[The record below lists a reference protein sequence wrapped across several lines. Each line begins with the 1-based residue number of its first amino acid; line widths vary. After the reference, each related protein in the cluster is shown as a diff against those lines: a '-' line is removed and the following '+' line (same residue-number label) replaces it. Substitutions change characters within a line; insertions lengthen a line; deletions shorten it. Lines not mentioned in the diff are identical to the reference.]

1 MEALDVYRELTHLA
15 PSLGYSWASI
25 AEIRA
30 DQLLFDDETIIA
42 LQNAVRL
49 NPVEDLA
56 QRRIIHSGIQHWNE
70 WPEESKKLIRDTIE
84 NALKTDTTLQ
94 PYPITSFI
102 YDLALSNEWEG
113 ELEPYLKTNWLRAG
127 FEQQKR
133 YRQAKL
139 TTK

>member
-56 QRRIIHSGIQHWNE
+56 QRRIIRSGIQHWNE

-84 NALKTDTTLQ
+84 NALQTDTTLQ

-113 ELEPYLKTNWLRAG
+113 ELESYLNDDWLRST
-127 FEQQKR
+127 FEQRKR
-133 YRQAKL
+133 NRQARSKS
-139 TTK
+139 K